1 MSKKPKKNKG
11 SKTASRIIKTKLTIA
26 TTPKKRHYVR
36 KTRKTDGKK
45 PSATLG
51 IVPKKKTKNSCCFL
65 SCNKKWSDR
74 NDDAR
79 WIECCICNSWT
90 CDDCAKIKRIS
101 KETIDK
107 TKFYCKTCRKK

>member
-1 MSKKPKKNKG
+1 M
-11 SKTASRIIKTKLTIA
+11 
-26 TTPKKRHYVR
+26 PKKRNYVR
-36 KTRKTDGKK
+36 KTKKIDGKK

-65 SCNKKWSDR
+65 SCNKKWSDQ
-74 NDDAR
+74 DDDTR

-90 CDDCAKIKRIS
+90 CDYCAKIKRIS

-107 TKFYCKTCRKK
+107 IKFYCETCRKK